1 MIPAF
6 FWGAEKGMEDGQE
19 VFLKFGEGFVF
30 WVFFLQTEEEEEE
43 RRKNDN
49 LTSFPQQTIGNILL
63 KGTLAP

>member
-1 MIPAF
+1 M
-6 FWGAEKGMEDGQE
+6 DRRS
-19 VFLKFGEGFVF
+19 FLNLGKVLFSGF
-30 WVFFLQTEEEEEE
+30 FFLQTEEEEEE

>member
-1 MIPAF
+1 
-6 FWGAEKGMEDGQE
+6 MERRS
-19 VFLKFGEGFVF
+19 FLNLGK
-30 WVFFLQTEEEEEE
+30 VFFFFFQTEEDEE

>member
-1 MIPAF
+1 
-6 FWGAEKGMEDGQE
+6 MERRS
-19 VFLKFGEGFVF
+19 FLNLGKVLFSG
-30 WVFFLQTEEEEEE
+30 FFLQTEEEEEE

>member
-1 MIPAF
+1 
-6 FWGAEKGMEDGQE
+6 MEDGKE
-19 VFLKFGEGFVF
+19 VFLKFGEGVC
-30 WVFFLQTEEEEEE
+30 FFFFFQTEEEEEE

>member
-1 MIPAF
+1 
-6 FWGAEKGMEDGQE
+6 MEDREE
-19 VFLKFGEGFVF
+19 VFLKFGEGFGF
-30 WVFFLQTEEEEEE
+30 LGFFFQTEEEEE

>member
-1 MIPAF
+1 
-6 FWGAEKGMEDGQE
+6 MEDGQE

>member
-1 MIPAF
+1 
-6 FWGAEKGMEDGQE
+6 MERRS
-19 VFLKFGEGFVF
+19 FLNLGK
-30 WVFFLQTEEEEEE
+30 VFFFLFQTEEDEE

>member
-1 MIPAF
+1 
-6 FWGAEKGMEDGQE
+6 MEDGEE
-19 VFLKFGEGFVF
+19 VFLKFGEGF
-30 WVFFLQTEEEEEE
+30 FFFFQTEEDEE